1 MGLETFSEAAS
12 NHQGPEMRS
21 DLKNF
26 RFSSFPVNHGIRMNE
41 VLSVPPF
48 FFHGILV
55 DMCCFFRWISEAS
68 RGMKAEVM
76 NRAFGNDVVSG
87 SKK

>member
-1 MGLETFSEAAS
+1 
-12 NHQGPEMRS
+12 
-21 DLKNF
+21 
-26 RFSSFPVNHGIRMNE
+26 MNE